1 MGIYTE
7 SNVLISDQHEVLL
20 DLSADNPRERELKLR
35 FVLTQQADKA
45 NEKEV
50 VLRLDEQ
57 VSGTNQFK
65 EYKHLRYTIRRS
77 FTSDF
82 DF

>member
-1 MGIYTE
+1 M
-7 SNVLISDQHEVLL
+7 
-20 DLSADNPRERELKLR
+20 DLSADSPRERELKLR
-35 FVLTQQADKA
+35 FVLTQQADEA
-45 NEKEV
+45 NEKEFI
-50 VLRLDEQ
+50 LRLDEP

-65 EYKHLRYTIRRS
+65 EYKQLRYTIRRS